1 MTHARV
7 DHAARPCVWIVG
19 LAALLAGASVVP
31 ANVTPPTMLL
41 IHVQPWDPNYCD
53 LPGVND
59 CEDLVQTTSQAGELL
74 FVVYLVCAYNMPG
87 RLVSADFTLQWSW
100 AWWLYD
106 LANCTG
112 AEFSYDYDYENRIT
126 LHFHWP
132 EHAYVESFM
141 PLCTFVMGVGAH
153 DCMEVLDDATIG
165 WANQYRGMW
174 YEPPLPGRAE
184 AAVECEY
191 TCLLDCDQWNCMPQ
205 LTPEELHFELYK
217 GEVGLGLLQSVVT
230 GCAAWPCQFDAT
242 EPWVRLEAKPT
253 SGTTH
258 DIYVTVDTA
267 DLAVGEHEARVRATY
282 DTRDCSRIFLTVRE
296 GNPQTIPDDGAA
308 GPDASKRTTWG
319 GVKELYR
326 GRPTR

>member
-1 MTHARV
+1 
-7 DHAARPCVWIVG
+7 
-19 LAALLAGASVVP
+19 
-31 ANVTPPTMLL
+31 MLL
-41 IHVQPWDPNYCD
+41 IHVQPWDPSYCD

-59 CEDLVQTTSQAGELL
+59 CEDLVQTTSQTGELL

-87 RLVSADFTLQWSW
+87 RLVSADFTLQWNPH
-100 AWWLYD
+100 WWFYD

-112 AEFSYDYDYENRIT
+112 AEFSYVYEYGDRIT

-132 EHAYVESFM
+132 EHAYVEPFM

-165 WANQYRGMW
+165 WANQYGGIW

-191 TCLLDCDQWNCMPQ
+191 TCLLDCDRWNCMPQ
-205 LTPEELHFELYK
+205 LTPEELHFELSQDQA
-217 GEVGLGLLQSVVT
+217 GHGLLQSVVA
-230 GCAAWPCQFDAT
+230 GCAAGPCQFDAT
-242 EPWVRLEAKPT
+242 EPWVTLQVTQT

-258 DIYVTVDTA
+258 DIDVTVKSGG
-267 DLAVGEHEARVRATY
+267 LAVGEYEAWVRATY
-282 DTRDCSRIFLTVRE
+282 DTRDCSRIFLTVTE
-296 GNPQTIPDDGAA
+296 GNPQSIPES
-308 GPDASKRTTWG
+308 DASSPGESKPTTWG

-326 GRPTR
+326 